1 MFFYEGSLNINST
14 FSNSSRGADAVQSLH
29 HIIDIS
35 LSETNQWKK
44 FQIRSIFIEN
54 RKVLSMTNHLVAKVY
69 FEGDRS
75 IKRKNMKNFKI
86 NCVTDVTNH
95 QVDKDEKIY

>member
-1 MFFYEGSLNINST
+1 
-14 FSNSSRGADAVQSLH
+14 
-29 HIIDIS
+29 
-35 LSETNQWKK
+35 
-44 FQIRSIFIEN
+44 
-54 RKVLSMTNHLVAKVY
+54 MTNHLVAKVY